1 MTQKKL
7 SDFAKVQFLND
18 KIDQN
23 TNFAKCQMAI
33 FCFTVNCSAI
43 FVSPPLVSERKF
55 EGTREKLKHKN
66 GTYVSSRAE
75 AMVWVPL
82 ICNTTTPR
90 FACVINCHTV
100 TEALSYIQVKVFL
113 NRAPFESTKNGYLLK
128 DFVLSKSVYT

>member
-1 MTQKKL
+1 M
-7 SDFAKVQFLND
+7 
-18 KIDQN
+18 
-23 TNFAKCQMAI
+23 
-33 FCFTVNCSAI
+33 SA
-43 FVSPPLVSERKF
+43 PLVSERKF
-55 EGTREKLKHKN
+55 EGAREKLKHKN

-128 DFVLSKSVYT
+128 DFCSVNQFIYLLIEQSIIDRFCLSHFFIE